1 MDKNCWGNLGFGFVK
16 FSMCVKLFEAEDDLE
31 YRLFFFLSFDHCLK
45 DPEAQI
51 KHHFLI
57 FSDLLCLF
65 KDARERF

>member
-16 FSMCVKLFEAEDDLE
+16 FSMCIKLFEAEDDLE
-31 YRLFFFLSFDHCLK
+31 YRIK
-45 DPEAQI
+45 DPEAQA